1 MPLFTKLSI
10 LFTSKKWQ
18 IGALE
23 NYIHFE
29 ITFYGNSRIS
39 LKENFDTSTP
49 TGKLMLTLIGAIN
62 EFERAC
68 IRERQREGIKLAVD
82 KGVYKGRKPKELK
95 NFDEIYELWVNKR
108 ISATNAA
115 QTLGIARQTFY
126 SRIKQK
132 ENQG

>member
-1 MPLFTKLSI
+1 M
-10 LFTSKKWQ
+10 
-18 IGALE
+18 
-23 NYIHFE
+23 
-29 ITFYGNSRIS
+29 S

-126 SRIKQK
+126 SRVKQK